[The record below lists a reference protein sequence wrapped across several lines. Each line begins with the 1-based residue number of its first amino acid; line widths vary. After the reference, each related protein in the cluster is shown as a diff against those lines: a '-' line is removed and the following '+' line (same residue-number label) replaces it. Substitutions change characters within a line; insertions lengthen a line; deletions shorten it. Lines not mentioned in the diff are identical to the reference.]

1 MIKQLNVKLKYAALG
16 SAIAF
21 ASVASLPSSAG
32 SITQAIKTGKP
43 YINANLRYE
52 DVSIGDLDVEAL
64 TLRSWFGFKTGSAN
78 GFSAQVEFE
87 DVRPV
92 LGINEDDTDQ
102 TVAMQARAIADPAEP
117 LTELDQAFIQYSQGD
132 KSTGFTAKLGRQV
145 ITLDGMRHV
154 GHVAWRQDKQTY
166 DAGRVIWKPIKDL
179 TVDYSHVYKVNR
191 INSLSTDDTTADA
204 FADVNDTSIDLL
216 NISYKTPYGKAVVY
230 SYNMSDDGLYEELE
244 TLGASFRGK
253 TKVADGV
260 SISYGLELAQQDN
273 ETDNIDT
280 DYSRIELGLGVSGI
294 KFDIHQET
302 LGSDDG
308 IGNFQTPLATEHKFL
323 GWADVFLGGAI
334 NGNIDGGNGI
344 VETAFKVSG
353 KVAGIKLAAIYH
365 DFESDEQ
372 SNDLGDEIDLLAVK
386 KLNKFYTVGLK
397 YADFS
402 ADSDSTLNDTDRLWL
417 WVNAKF

>member
-1 MIKQLNVKLKYAALG
+1 MHKVFEKALTG
-16 SAIAF
+16 AVLSSTMVFFSSYSATG
-21 ASVASLPSSAG
+21 VAG

-43 YINANLRYE
+43 YINMNLRYE
-52 DVSIGDLDVEAL
+52 DVSVGDLDVEAL
-64 TLRSWFGFKTGSAN
+64 TLRSTFGFKTGSAN
-78 GFSAQVEFE
+78 GFSAQIEFE

-102 TVAMQARAIADPAEP
+102 SSGAESNAIADPAEP
-117 LTELDQAFIQYSQGD
+117 LTELDQAFVQYQQGD
-132 KSTGFTAKLGRQV
+132 KSTGVTARLGRQV
-145 ITLDGMRHV
+145 ITLDGHRHV
-154 GHVAWRQDKQTY
+154 GHVAWRQDKQTF
-166 DAGRVIWKPIKDL
+166 DAGRVMWKPIKNL
-179 TVDYSHVYKVNR
+179 AIDYSHIYKVNR
-191 INSLSTDDTTADA
+191 INSPSTDGIATG

-216 NISYKTPYGKAVVY
+216 NVSYNTPYGKAVVY
-230 SYNMSDDGLYEELE
+230 SYNMSEDGLYEELD

-253 TKVADGV
+253 TKVADNV

-273 ETDNIDT
+273 DTNDIDT
-280 DYSRIELGLGVSGI
+280 DYSRIELGVGISGV
-294 KFDIHQET
+294 KLDIHQET

-308 IGNFQTPLATEHKFL
+308 MGNFQTPLATEHKFL

-334 NGNIDGGNGI
+334 NGVIDGGNGI

-353 KVAGIKLAAIYH
+353 SLAGVKLAAIYH
-365 DFESDEQ
+365 DFESDEG

-402 ADSDSTLNDTDRLWL
+402 AGSNSGLNDTDRLWL
-417 WVNAKF
+417 WFNAKF

>member
-1 MIKQLNVKLKYAALG
+1 MLNLFSKTLNSFGVCSVMALCIG
-16 SAIAF
+16 YSDGG
-21 ASVASLPSSAG
+21 VAG

-43 YINANLRYE
+43 YIDVNLRYE
-52 DVSIGDLDVEAL
+52 DASVGDLDVEAL
-64 TLRSWFGFKTGSAN
+64 TVRSTFGFKTGSAN
-78 GFSAQVEFE
+78 GFSAQIEFE

-92 LGINEDDTDQ
+92 LGIGEDDTDQ
-102 TVAMQARAIADPAEP
+102 ASAESNAIADPAEP
-117 LTELDQAFIQYSQGD
+117 LTELDQAFIQYQQGD
-132 KSTGFTAKLGRQV
+132 KSTGVTARLGRQV
-145 ITLDGMRHV
+145 ITLDGQRHV
-154 GHVAWRQDKQTY
+154 GHVAWRQDKQTF
-166 DAGRVIWKPIKDL
+166 DAGRVMWKPIKNL
-179 TVDYSHVYKVNR
+179 AFDYSHIYKVNR
-191 INSLSTDDTTADA
+191 INSPSTDGIAA
-204 FADVNDTSIDLL
+204 GFADVNDTSIDLL
-216 NISYKTPYGKAVVY
+216 NVSYKTPYGKAVVY
-230 SYNMSDDGLYEELE
+230 SYNMSDDGLYEELD

-253 TKVADGV
+253 TKVADNI

-280 DYSRIELGLGVSGI
+280 DYSRIELGVGVSGV
-294 KFDIHQET
+294 KLDIHQET

-308 IGNFQTPLATEHKFL
+308 MGNFQTPLATEHKFL

-334 NGNIDGGNGI
+334 NGAIDGGNGI

-353 KVAGIKLAAIYH
+353 NVAGVKLAAIYH

-397 YADFS
+397 YADYS
-402 ADSDSTLNDTDRLWL
+402 APTGGTDVDRLWI